1 MGDPR
6 PWRALESWSQGRGV
20 WVVLSPLKGDGEQG
34 LGTWMP
40 QVRDR
45 HRGREVGWGIL
56 TEG

>member
-1 MGDPR
+1 M
-6 PWRALESWSQGRGV
+6 
-20 WVVLSPLKGDGEQG
+20 VLSPLKGDGEQG

-56 TEG
+56 SRGMTTGPSGGRGLGSRCL